1 MKNRQGLI
9 KLKRFHVDEK
19 RRQVTQ
25 IETMLADFDRM
36 AEELDN
42 QIRQEQE
49 RVGIDDVSHFA
60 YPTFARA
67 AAQRRDNIVNSANE
81 LKDQLSKAQD
91 ELKDAIAELKKVEL
105 MQEREIKRERDALEA
120 IEQDNMDEIA
130 GRYAHRN

>member
-36 AEELDN
+36 AEELDT
-42 QIRQEQE
+42 QISSEQQ
-49 RVGIDDVSHFA
+49 RVGIDDVAHFA

-67 AAQRRDNIVNSANE
+67 AAQRRDNIMNSANE
-81 LKDQLSKAQD
+81 LKEQLSKAQD

-105 MQEREIKRERDALEA
+105 MQERELKRERDALEA

-130 GRYAHRN
+130 GRFASR